1 MQIRNTSLTWL
12 TSQQAFCKDYVIT
25 DRLLGAGAFGRVYMA
40 INESQR
46 LQLACKVVDLRKLR
60 PQIRCKVGHYER
72 PIQAEDVDNRVQLRK
87 VVALADEKKKKH
99 LLEDK
104 LALWYRE
111 ADILSSINHVSI
123 TTPWSWRPLF

>member
-1 MQIRNTSLTWL
+1 M
-12 TSQQAFCKDYVIT
+12 IT

-72 PIQAEDVDNRVQLRK
+72 PVQAEDVDNRVQLRK

-99 LLEDK
+99 LLKDK